1 MATSL
6 IDICVNLMHQQFDKD
21 RLEVLVR
28 AESAGVHGVL
38 LCADNLDTAE
48 ENLKLIKETNTRKNL
63 SLPELLTTAGT
74 HPHQASEWKNDDKDR
89 LRCLLKER
97 SIAAIG
103 ECGLDFYRDISPSEK
118 QITCFQ
124 EQLEIACK
132 ERIPLFVHDRDSE
145 SMTNQILKSYKAL
158 PPTVI
163 HCFTGTEK
171 ELHEHLDLGCYIGI
185 TGWITDPARGQT
197 LRKIISDIPLN
208 RMLIETDAPF
218 LVPKRSALEQKNLD
232 LPTSFRSSRNE
243 PCFLPVISSFLASEL
258 GLETREILQQTTQN
272 AIDFFGFNEIEA
284 T

>member
-48 ENLKLIKETNTRKNL
+48 ENLKLINETNTRKNL